1 MDGTGKLFKPF
12 IDLLENSSLANAI
25 SYEVV
30 CLNDIQET
38 NYQLIAQKIAD
49 QFCDE
54 EVIILAESYSG
65 RIAYELCQ
73 LPNLKIKHV
82 IFVASFLARPSFISR
97 FASIIP
103 VQIIRSL
110 YMPKL
115 LLSLV
120 FFSSINIE
128 LVNSFLHSIK
138 DVSDDVLKTR
148 LKNIASLETPQVE
161 INIPCTYLQASR
173 DLLVSRNAVKLFNLV
188 FKDISVKRVKS
199 GHFLVQCCPKSCL
212 KVLLDVFGV

>member
-12 IDLLENSSLANAI
+12 INLLENSSSTNAI

-38 NYQLIAQKIAD
+38 NYELIAQKIAD
-49 QFCDE
+49 KFFNE

-82 IFVASFLARPSFISR
+82 IFVASFLTKPSFVSG

-103 VQIIRSL
+103 VQIIRSS
-110 YMPKL
+110 YIPKL
-115 LLSLV
+115 LLSLL
-120 FFSSINIE
+120 FFSSINIK

-138 DVSDDVLKTR
+138 DVS
-148 LKNIASLETPQVE
+148 EM
-161 INIPCTYLQASR
+161 
-173 DLLVSRNAVKLFNLV
+173 F
-188 FKDISVKRVKS
+188 
-199 GHFLVQCCPKSCL
+199 
-212 KVLLDVFGV
+212 